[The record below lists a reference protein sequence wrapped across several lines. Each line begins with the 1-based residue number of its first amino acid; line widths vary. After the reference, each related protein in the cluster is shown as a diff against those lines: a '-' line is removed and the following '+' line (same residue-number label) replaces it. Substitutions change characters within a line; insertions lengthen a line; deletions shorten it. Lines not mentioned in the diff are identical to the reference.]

1 MKTTT
6 VFETRSNVKT
16 KRRAERDRLRVAAAE
31 RAKAE
36 RAVAEDSAAAAEA
49 ELAAQVA
56 KDKERERHQ
65 QRAAAAEAELAAQ
78 VAKDKERER
87 HQQRAA
93 AWVVGQRAA
102 GWPSYARAVYALARL
117 GVAWEKSDDPPPS
130 AGPDQYMR
138 SWYKCSRWA
147 GNGLSPED
155 VAREILAT
163 PVS

>member
-6 VFETRSNVKT
+6 VFETGSNAKT

-31 RAKAE
+31 RAM
-36 RAVAEDSAAAAEA
+36 AEDSVAEV
-49 ELAAQVA
+49 ERAAQAA
-56 KDKERERHQ
+56 KDKEW
-65 QRAAAAEAELAAQ
+65 
-78 VAKDKERER
+78 
-87 HQQRAA
+87 QQRAA

-102 GWPSYARAVYALARL
+102 GWPSYGRAVFALAKL
-117 GVAWEKSDDPPPS
+117 GVAWEKSDAPPPS
-130 AGPDQYMR
+130 SDPPEDGAEVGARQYMR
-138 SWYKCSRWA
+138 RWHESSRWA